1 MPAPDPILTVTL
13 NTALDLTYQVPAVRL
28 HQSNR
33 VAQVAARAGGK
44 GVNVARVLHRLGH
57 PAVVTGLVGG
67 ATGGAVRADLAT
79 AGPTDALFAVRG
91 ETRRTIA
98 VVDPL
103 AADATLFNEP
113 GPRITADEWTGFTAH
128 FAALLDAGCRAAVL
142 SGSVP
147 PGLAPDAYATLVAL
161 ARHRGVPVLLDTA
174 SPWLLPALAAGPEL
188 VKPNAEELRE
198 ATGLADPMAAARA
211 LLARGAGAVV
221 ASLGAEGVLAV
232 TPQGAWRAEPPEH
245 LAGNPTGAGDSAVA
259 ALSVGQVDFLPWSQR
274 LAQAV
279 ALSAATVLSPLAG
292 GYDEAAYHALLPR
305 VRVTRL

>member
-174 SPWLLPALAAGPEL
+174 SPGCCPPSPPAPSWSSPTPRSCARPPAWPTRWPPPAPCSPG
-188 VKPNAEELRE
+188 
-198 ATGLADPMAAARA
+198 ARA
-211 LLARGAGAVV
+211 RWSPRSA
-221 ASLGAEGVLAV
+221 
-232 TPQGAWRAEPPEH
+232 PRAC
-245 LAGNPTGAGDSAVA
+245 
-259 ALSVGQVDFLPWSQR
+259 
-274 LAQAV
+274 
-279 ALSAATVLSPLAG
+279 SP
-292 GYDEAAYHALLPR
+292 
-305 VRVTRL
+305 